1 MRSTKY
7 WLKFSL
13 LSLLCL
19 TPVTALFAQSNRS
32 AINGVVTDTSRN
44 PMANLW
50 LELLNEVD
58 AMIARVRTDSTGRYS
73 FRNLSFGTFQVRV
86 VTSGTNFVSQTI
98 RVSLY
103 PASIQ
108 GAGAHYEQLDLMLK
122 TASETKGVPAT
133 KTRTVFAQEVPPSA
147 KKLFETAIVR
157 LDSHDSETGLAKLK
171 EALTVFPPY
180 YLALERL
187 GVEYLKLKRYE
198 EAATTLNKAIEV
210 NPTGAPSLYALGVVR
225 YQAKQW
231 AAAADVLQRSLIL
244 EPESA
249 NAAFMHLYLGL
260 AQLKTERLSEAE
272 THLKR
277 AIEIGGERVPVD
289 VHMYLAECY
298 DKNKRYKE
306 AADELELFLKLAPD
320 ARDAANIRNLITK
333 LRAKAQSST

>member
-1 MRSTKY
+1 MYSINY
-7 WLKFSL
+7 WRKIFL
-13 LSLLCL
+13 LSVLCL
-19 TPVTALFAQSNRS
+19 TPFTPLLAQSNRN

-44 PMANLW
+44 PVASIW

-58 AMIARVRTDSTGRYS
+58 AMIARARTDSTGHYA

-86 VTSGTNFVSQTI
+86 VASGTNFASQTI

-122 TASETKGVPAT
+122 TVAETKGVPPS
-133 KTRTVFAQEVPPSA
+133 KTRTVFAQEVPTSA
-147 KKLFETAIVR
+147 KKLYETAIVR
-157 LDSHDSETGLAKLK
+157 LDSHDSETGIAKLK
-171 EALTVFPPY
+171 EALAVFPSY

-187 GVEYLKLKRYE
+187 GVEYLKLNRYD
-198 EAATTLNKAIEV
+198 EAAATLNKAIEV
-210 NPTGAPSLYALGVVR
+210 NPTGAPSLYALGVVH

-231 AAAADVLQRSLIL
+231 ATAAEVLQRSLIL

-249 NAAFMHLYLGL
+249 NAAFVHLYLGL
-260 AQLKTERLSEAE
+260 AQLKTEKFDDAE
-272 THLKR
+272 SHLKK
-277 AIEIGGERVPVD
+277 AIETGGERIPAD

-306 AADELELFLKLAPD
+306 AADELELFLKRVPD

-333 LRAKAQSST
+333 LRAKAQSG